1 MCRLNGDVAGNL
13 PHSVDF
19 GIEEYL
25 DENGYTHYESIP
37 IVKIIREAV

>member
-1 MCRLNGDVAGNL
+1 MCRLNGDVAGDL